1 MAISAHCTRVPV
13 LDGHTVCVSVEF
25 EGKKPTEA
33 EIKDCWNNYRS
44 IPLEL
49 GLPSAPQKTI
59 IYKEEMDR
67 PQPRK
72 DRDNGKGMAITV
84 GRLRPCNVFDYR
96 FVGLSHNTVR
106 GAAGGAILMAEL
118 VVAKG
123 FVKGV
128 TVD

>member
-1 MAISAHCTRVPV
+1 
-13 LDGHTVCVSVEF
+13 LDGHTVCASIEF
-25 EGKKPTEA
+25 EGRKPTEA
-33 EIKDCWNNYRS
+33 EILDCWANYRS
-44 IPLEL
+44 VPQEL
-49 GLPSAPQKTI
+49 GLPSAPPQTI
-59 IYKEEMDR
+59 IYKDEADR

-72 DRDNGKGMAITV
+72 DRDSGKGMAITV

-123 FVKGV
+123 FVKE
-128 TVD
+128 